1 MKAGTSMSRTGA
13 WTVFWFFFLF
23 AGAHA
28 ESVDERLYRAL
39 HDAYRSPWMDTWME
53 TTTDLGGVKA
63 NLALCVALSTYGEK
77 YEKDTGKLT
86 FTSLAASAGVVS
98 VLKWAVGRR
107 RPEGGYERSNSSFPS
122 AHAAAAGATTTMLA
136 HRYPR
141 YRPAYYTLGAG
152 IAFTRIYLGRHYPS
166 DVLVGWTIGYLGSRW
181 VLAWKEQILG
191 IEWGWWRE

>member
-1 MKAGTSMSRTGA
+1 MGVWTFFSLLFLCTG
-13 WTVFWFFFLF
+13 V
-23 AGAHA
+23 HA
-28 ESVDERLYRAL
+28 ESVDERLYRSL
-39 HDAYRSPWMDTWME
+39 HDAYRSPGMDFLME

-63 NLALCVALSTYGEK
+63 NLALCVALLTYGEK

-86 FTSLAASAGVVS
+86 FTSLAATAGVVS

-107 RPEGGYERSNSSFPS
+107 RPEGRYERSNSSFPS

-152 IAFTRIYLGRHYPS
+152 IALSRIYLGRHYPS
-166 DVLVGWTIGYLGSRW
+166 DVLVGWTIGYLGSRR

>member
-1 MKAGTSMSRTGA
+1 MSRIGA
-13 WTVFWFFFLF
+13 WTIFSLFLLC

-28 ESVDERLYRAL
+28 ESVDERLYRSL
-39 HDAYRSPWMDTWME
+39 HDAYRSPGMDFLME

-63 NLALCVALSTYGEK
+63 NLALCVVLSTYGDK

-86 FTSLAASAGVVS
+86 FTSLAATAGVVS

-107 RPEGGYERSNSSFPS
+107 RPEGRYERSNSSFPS

-141 YRPAYYTLGAG
+141 YRPAYYALGAS
-152 IAFTRIYLGRHYPS
+152 IAFSRIYLGRHYPS
-166 DVLVGWTIGYLGSRW
+166 DVLVGWTIGHFGSRW

-191 IEWGWWRE
+191 IEWGWWRK